1 MQEENLI
8 HRSYSAYLNDE
19 NSPRSL
25 FHNCF
30 YSYETIDWL
39 IKQQLCKTISDGLE
53 IFQVLE
59 KLKIIHHGK
68 WFLAASQR
76 RENSSC
82 SFLFFSLL
90 FFPRRLR
97 LLLLPFIIDFM
108 CIRKRRRIIAF
119 FSSFDR

>member
-30 YSYETIDWL
+30 YSCETIDWL
-39 IKQQLCKTISDGLE
+39 IKQQLCKTIDDGLE

-68 WFLAASQR
+68 STLASSQ
-76 RENSSC
+76 
-82 SFLFFSLL
+82 
-90 FFPRRLR
+90 
-97 LLLLPFIIDFM
+97 
-108 CIRKRRRIIAF
+108 K
-119 FSSFDR
+119 

>member
-30 YSYETIDWL
+30 YSCEAIDWL
-39 IKQQLCKTISDGLE
+39 IKQQLCKTIDDGLE

-68 WFLAASQR
+68 WVLALSQKKKKKKKK
-76 RENSSC
+76 NSPP
-82 SFLFFSLL
+82 LFF
-90 FFPRRLR
+90 
-97 LLLLPFIIDFM
+97 LLLRSPCIINFA
-108 CIRKRRRIIAF
+108 CVCGSA
-119 FSSFDR
+119 SA